1 MYLTFRGRARLE
13 GGGEVMNAAKPY
25 VFVALAGGQRLS
37 GELENKDTHHYNHLR
52 VGQG

>member
-1 MYLTFRGRARLE
+1 MYLTFRGGRRLE

-37 GELENKDTHHYNHLR
+37 GELENKDTHHHLR